1 MNNIEVII
9 NFTLKIFKLTLQTDN
24 EFATKFMNQR
34 DKLVMNV
41 VDVTSTTNKQV
52 FMSMFLW

>member
-24 EFATKFMNQR
+24 KFAMKFTNQR